1 MKGRNVGLLVGA
13 VVGVVWAWLGF
24 KDVLLVAL
32 CGFVGWLVA
41 GVLEG
46 ELDVRG
52 FYDNL
57 RRK

>member
-1 MKGRNVGLLVGA
+1 MGLLVGA

-24 KDVLLVAL
+24 KDLLLVAI
-32 CGFVGWLVA
+32 CGFIGWLIV

-46 ELDVRG
+46 ELDVRS

>member
-13 VVGVVWAWLGF
+13 IVGVVWAWLGF

-32 CGFVGWLVA
+32 CAFVGWLVA